1 MRTGAIKV
9 AATLTLV
16 LLVSA
21 LAAPTLAGGKQEKA
35 FGLVVDGYQVV
46 GDKVLVQVTNL
57 GATPDS
63 GYVAVQAL
71 VDGLPTTVVQ
81 SVRLMA
87 GVTEYVAVG
96 FVLPVDQIIEL
107 GISDGGANPIL

>member
-1 MRTGAIKV
+1 MRTGPLKV
-9 AATLTLV
+9 ATMLTLV

-21 LAAPTLAGGKQEKA
+21 FTAPAFAAGKQEKA

-63 GYVAVQAL
+63 GYVMVQAM
-71 VDGLPTTVVQ
+71 VDGVPTTLLQ
-81 SVRLMA
+81 AVRLLA

-96 FVLPVDQIIEL
+96 FVLPVDGIIEL
-107 GISDGGANPIL
+107 GISDTPDPLN